1 MPALKYRRLWGDM
14 IEVFKITRNIYDT
27 TPPVKK
33 WRILLEQSFSALML
47 LLMAT
52 SAIPLN
58 TVIYSMAISYK

>member
-1 MPALKYRRLWGDM
+1 MGDM

-47 LLMAT
+47 MRLLMAT

>member
-1 MPALKYRRLWGDM
+1 M